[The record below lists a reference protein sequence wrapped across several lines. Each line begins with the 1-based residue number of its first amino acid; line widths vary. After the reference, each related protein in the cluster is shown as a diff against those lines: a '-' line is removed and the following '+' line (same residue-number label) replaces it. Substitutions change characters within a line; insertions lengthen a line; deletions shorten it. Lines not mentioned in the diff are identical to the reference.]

1 MKKYPFLSLLLLI
14 PMALS
19 LLSPV
24 SASGKEDLNLFC
36 SYAVLLDA
44 ARFSTTWG
52 PTSGPTPPAS
62 PRS

>member
-24 SASGKEDLNLFC
+24 SAAGKEDLNLFC

-44 ARFSTTWG
+44 NHGEILYDMGANQR
-52 PTSGPTPPAS
+52 A
-62 PRS
+62 